1 MYYSIGEVA
10 NITGIAISTLRY
22 YDREGMFPDIKRSN
36 GGIRVFS
43 EKEIG
48 AIRVI
53 ECLKTT
59 GMSIKEI
66 KEFLNWCTQGDESLP
81 KRREMFYNRMKAV
94 QKQIDEL
101 NTTMNILK
109 YKCWYYD
116 TAIAAG
122 TEDAVRNISEDKVPE
137 EIRNYKI

>member
-81 KRREMFYNRMKAV
+81 KRREMFYNRMQAV

-101 NTTMNILK
+101 NAAMNILK

-137 EIRNYKI
+137 ELRNYKI